1 MPGTETAPS
10 GEAED
15 VQHKGISR
23 AVVERAE
30 DVLRAHLPDAVSKRI
45 EAGLIDF
52 ISEIRVCT
60 ILFIGFPSLKVPEP
74 KHEQLRSGCMYVILL
89 QAHLHDALPMRIE
102 ARLIEVISE
111 ISVFTILF
119 IGVPSLK
126 GPKPKHV
133 RDLAASSLA

>member
-1 MPGTETAPS
+1 VSNVIQVPGTEKVPS
-10 GEAED
+10 EEVED

-74 KHEQLRSGCMYVILL
+74 KHVQLRSRCM
-89 QAHLHDALPMRIE
+89 
-102 ARLIEVISE
+102 
-111 ISVFTILF
+111 
-119 IGVPSLK
+119 
-126 GPKPKHV
+126 
-133 RDLAASSLA
+133 

>member
-10 GEAED
+10 GEVED

-30 DVLRAHLPDAVSKRI
+30 NVLRAHLPDAVSKRI

-74 KHEQLRSGCMYVILL
+74 KHEQLRSGCMYMILL
-89 QAHLHDALPMRIE
+89 QAHLHDAWPKRVE
-102 ARLIEVISE
+102 VRLIEFISK
-111 ISVFTILF
+111 IRVCTTLF
-119 IGVPSLK
+119 IGFPSLEVRK
-126 GPKPKHV
+126 TKHAEPKI
-133 RDLAASSLA
+133 

>member
-1 MPGTETAPS
+1 MPGTETAPL
-10 GEAED
+10 EEVED

-60 ILFIGFPSLKVPEP
+60 ILFIGFPSLKVR
-74 KHEQLRSGCMYVILL
+74 KLEQRRS
-89 QAHLHDALPMRIE
+89 
-102 ARLIEVISE
+102 
-111 ISVFTILF
+111 
-119 IGVPSLK
+119 
-126 GPKPKHV
+126 
-133 RDLAASSLA
+133 DLYACR

>member
-1 MPGTETAPS
+1 MPGTEKAPL
-10 GEAED
+10 EEVED

-60 ILFIGFPSLKVPEP
+60 ILFIGFPSLKVR
-74 KHEQLRSGCMYVILL
+74 KLEQRRS
-89 QAHLHDALPMRIE
+89 
-102 ARLIEVISE
+102 
-111 ISVFTILF
+111 
-119 IGVPSLK
+119 
-126 GPKPKHV
+126 
-133 RDLAASSLA
+133 DLYACR